1 VRLPPVMWEALEDI
15 ARHLGITLPDLMRQ
29 IERGRARD
37 QGLTDAIRIYL
48 VEFYRARV
56 KL

>member
-1 VRLPPVMWEALEDI
+1 VLPPDI
-15 ARHLGITLPDLMRQ
+15 APLLIPPEPCSNPSTNPQ
-29 IERGRARD
+29 I
-37 QGLTDAIRIYL
+37 DATRIYL

>member
-1 VRLPPVMWEALEDI
+1 VLPPDI
-15 ARHLGITLPDLMRQ
+15 APLPIPPGTVLKPSTNPQ
-29 IERGRARD
+29 I
-37 QGLTDAIRIYL
+37 DAIRIYL